1 MNIYTILQEHICNK
15 LNKDINEKMVGN
27 ENNNVFEPNITTEKY
42 YYKMIFEQL
51 YPKCNDVVPYF
62 WMPKYIVS
70 DDPSA
75 RTLSIYK

>member
-1 MNIYTILQEHICNK
+1 
-15 LNKDINEKMVGN
+15 MVGN

-62 WMPKYIVS
+62 WMPKYIDS